1 MSDNI
6 KVDAYGQIIPERLWY
21 NVFSY
26 SATEKFVLYGF
37 VLGAGSHYLYNRIQR
52 RPFYAGFPYALLLM
66 TATPFSGYLIG
77 RYRERQ
83 LRNRDRVISHYM
95 SLHPDDFGHL
105 TGNSRLWKEVL
116 LPWKPYRHHENPIKW
131 EPSKPF
137 RTPGELTDSHSN

>member
-37 VLGAGSHYLYNRIQR
+37 
-52 RPFYAGFPYALLLM
+52 PYALFLM
-66 TATPFSGYLIG
+66 TATPFFGYLIG

-105 TGNSRLWKEVL
+105 TGSSRLWKEVL

-137 RTPGELTDSHSN
+137 HTPEK